1 VTWRRRR
8 GLVVACLLLP
18 MTALTGLDAAGFAYA
33 PKSGP
38 CLEAGAA
45 QRTERSD
52 ELQEAEAVK
61 EPNSRISWAAGL
73 AKERLERCPNE
84 EEAWYER
91 IRGAEML
98 WDYFPGMDD
107 RPLGRLAEFTA
118 EAVRRVPDSPRIAL
132 VDARVRPEPG
142 HVAALVAR
150 FPDFVP
156 LRLALAQ
163 AQLAAGNVDAAAET
177 MATLKDPKSLPG
189 AVGTLAAIRLA
200 KGDPAGAL
208 KALASRDAPSFDV
221 KTAGSEAHERICC
234 IDRQRAEIAYQ
245 AQLALHRPAAA
256 LRPLLDAAERGSK
269 AAKALLKKPSPELAK
284 AIAAA
289 RRSGKLSAIDREYLK
304 K

>member
-1 VTWRRRR
+1 
-8 GLVVACLLLP
+8 
-18 MTALTGLDAAGFAYA
+18 M
-33 PKSGP
+33 
-38 CLEAGAA
+38 
-45 QRTERSD
+45 
-52 ELQEAEAVK
+52 
-61 EPNSRISWAAGL
+61 EPNSSISSTEHL
-73 AKERLERCPNE
+73 ATERLKHCPNE
-84 EEAWYER
+84 EQAWYER

-107 RPLGRLAEFTA
+107 RPLRRLAEFTA

-132 VDARVRPEPG
+132 VDARVRPEPE

-208 KALASRDAPSFDV
+208 KALASRDPPSLMV
-221 KTAGSEAHERICC
+221 RTAGSEAYERICC
-234 IDRQRAEIAYQ
+234 IDRQRAEVTYQ

-256 LRPLLDAAERGSK
+256 VRPLLDAAVRGSK
-269 AAKALLKKPSPELAK
+269 AAKALLKKPSRELAK

-289 RRSGKLSAIDREYLK
+289 RRAGKLTPFDREYLREEIWTDK
-304 K
+304 

>member
-1 VTWRRRR
+1 MIRSCRCS
-8 GLVVACLLLP
+8 LVVACLVLA
-18 MTALTGLDAAGFAYA
+18 MTALTGLDAAGLSYGKF
-33 PKSGP
+33 GP
-38 CLEAGAA
+38 CLDAGVA
-45 QRTERSD
+45 QQTEPSRG
-52 ELQEAEAVK
+52 LQHSEAVM
-61 EPNSRISWAAGL
+61 EPNSRISGVVRLAA
-73 AKERLERCPNE
+73 ERLQRCPNE
-84 EEAWYER
+84 EEVWYER
-91 IRGAEML
+91 IRGEEML

-107 RPLGRLAEFTA
+107 RPLGDLAEITA

-150 FPDFVP
+150 FPDFLP

-163 AQLAAGNVDAAAET
+163 AQLASGDVDAAAET

-208 KALASRDAPSFDV
+208 KALVSRDEDSLSV
-221 KTAGSEAHERICC
+221 KTAGSEAYERVCC
-234 IDRQRAEIAYQ
+234 IDRQRAEVAYQ
-245 AQLALHRPAAA
+245 AHLALHHPAAA

-289 RRSGKLSAIDREYLK
+289 RRSGKLRAIDREYLK
-304 K
+304 R